1 MNALI
6 VLQYNSLI
14 TYIKNMFK
22 NKIKIRKCRIQML
35 HNYSWIK
42 FQKDKINSNMLDFK
56 IESSDKIH
64 IVSVAVI
71 YACYVYPFAYYSTN
85 GELYSILFFLPLL
98 GLHKKY
104 VTIPAT
110 TNNII
115 TAITLPTIAPL
126 LVVLLSSSSDGVI
139 GYSSSSCGGTIGVYS
154 SSSYGGVIGDSS
166 FSGMI
171 IINSSS
177 NSSIVGIMLS
187 SNSSII

>member
-1 MNALI
+1 MNASI
-6 VLQYNSLI
+6 VLQYNLLI

-22 NKIKIRKCRIQML
+22 NKIKIRKCQIQML
-35 HNYSWIK
+35 HNYLWIK

-115 TAITLPTIAPL
+115 TAITLPIIAPL

-139 GYSSSSCGGTIGVYS
+139 GYSSSSCGGTIGVC

-166 FSGMI
+166 FSGII
-171 IINSSS
+171 IINYSS

>member
-1 MNALI
+1 
-6 VLQYNSLI
+6 
-14 TYIKNMFK
+14 
-22 NKIKIRKCRIQML
+22 ML

-56 IESSDKIH
+56 IESNDKIH

-71 YACYVYPFAYYSTN
+71 YVCYVYPFGYYSTN
-85 GELYSILFFLPLL
+85 GELYSTLFFLPLL

-139 GYSSSSCGGTIGVYS
+139 GYSSSSCGGTIGVC

-166 FSGMI
+166 FSGII
-171 IINSSS
+171 IINYSS
-177 NSSIVGIMLS
+177 NSSMAGKMLS
-187 SNSSII
+187 SISSII

>member
-14 TYIKNMFK
+14 TYIKNIFK
-22 NKIKIRKCRIQML
+22 NKIKIRKCQIQML

-56 IESSDKIH
+56 IESNDKIH
-64 IVSVAVI
+64 IVSIAVI
-71 YACYVYPFAYYSTN
+71 YACYVYPFCYYSTN
-85 GELYSILFFLPLL
+85 GKLYYTLFFLPLL

-126 LVVLLSSSSDGVI
+126 LVVLSSSSSDGVI
-139 GYSSSSCGGTIGVYS
+139 GYSSSSCGGTIGVC

-166 FSGMI
+166 FSGII
-171 IINSSS
+171 IINYSS
-177 NSSIVGIMLS
+177 NSSMGGKMLS
-187 SNSSII
+187 SISSII